1 MTSHKP
7 ATLSTSEAAAALDVD
22 RKTILNWIDA
32 GKITAESE
40 QYSSRTYYRIPLSE
54 IARLRAAKPEPA
66 YKKTGKQ

>member
-7 ATLSTSEAAAALDVD
+7 ATLSTSEAAAALGVD

-40 QYSSRTYYRIPLSE
+40 QYSSRTYYRIPQAE
-54 IARLRAAKPEPA
+54 IDRLLKE
-66 YKKTGKQ
+66 KKTPAQPVKKS